1 MSKKETYI
9 IKLRKSRT
17 EHQRWINQVKLL
29 VSGIDVDV
37 KAIALNESESA
48 FGKWFYSCGMIFS
61 TQSIKKSVYDIEHYF
76 KQCFED
82 YLKIYSTL
90 IKTGSSGFLSGM
102 FSSSTPS
109 NSDLIIAQQ
118 HYEALIRTSD
128 KMLSSLRL
136 FESQLLAMGE
146 HKFDELVLHEQ
157 VSQVPVEEV
166 SETEEKK
173 VFRYRGQ
180 VIEE

>member
-9 IKLRKSRT
+9 IKLRHSRT
-17 EHQRWINQVKLL
+17 EHQRWINQIKLL

-37 KAIALNESESA
+37 KSIAINETESA
-48 FGKWFYSCGMIFS
+48 FGNWLYSCGMIFS
-61 TQSIKKSVYDIEHYF
+61 TQNIKKSVYDIEKYF
-76 KQCFED
+76 KLCFED
-82 YLKIYSTL
+82 YLKIYGTL

-102 FSSSTPS
+102 FSSSKPS

-118 HYEALIRTSD
+118 YYEGLIATSD
-128 KMLSSLRL
+128 KMLSCLRL

-146 HKFDELVLHEQ
+146 QKFEELILHEQ
-157 VSQVPVEEV
+157 LPQEQIESA
-166 SETEEKK
+166 SEEKK